1 MLEICTHK
9 SEKNSNMNENLRTNQ
24 EQCHARTSNALQE
37 GERPEANFAI
47 QLFEGK
53 KVRFVWD
60 EEQEKYYFAVVDIV
74 QVLTESA
81 DYQTARKYWKVLKG
95 RLLKEGNE
103 TVTNCYQL
111 KLPAAD
117 GKNRLTDVADLEQ
130 IFRLIQSIPS
140 KKAEPVKK
148 WLAEVGAQRIDQ
160 MIDPELT
167 FQMAV
172 EDYRRQGYS
181 DRWINERMRSIEM
194 RKELTDEWH
203 RSGIHEPKDFAIL
216 TNVLTKAWS
225 GMTTGEYK
233 RHKGLTKENLRDNMT
248 NVELAL
254 NNTLTEVATTEIARQ
269 RKTQGM
275 KESRQSAQAG
285 GQIAKNTRDDLE
297 RQLGRTVIS
306 SERASDY
313 IRPIESQDAD
323 ALQLP
328 DEEK

>member
-1 MLEICTHK
+1 MQRIPLETAGFFCTFLCLFLLFSYFCLVLFLNK
-9 SEKNSNMNENLRTNQ
+9 MTQ
-24 EQCHARTSNALQE
+24 QT
-37 GERPEANFAI
+37 AI
-47 QLFEGK
+47 KLFDEK
-53 KVRFVWD
+53 KVRIVWD

-74 QVLTESA
+74 QVLTDSA

-95 RLLKEGNE
+95 RLIKEGNE

-117 GKNRLTDVADLEQ
+117 GKQRMTDVADLEQ
-130 IFRLIQSIPS
+130 ILRLIQSIPS
-140 KKAEPVKK
+140 KKAEPVKR
-148 WLAEVGAQRIDQ
+148 WLAEVGAQRVDQ

-181 DRWINERMRSIEM
+181 DRWIIERLRSIEM
-194 RKELTDEWH
+194 RKELTDEWY

-233 RHKGLTKENLRDNMT
+233 HYKGLTKENLRDNMT

-254 NNTLTEVATTEIARQ
+254 NTLAEVTTTELSRQRNPKGMAQTSKTAQEGGEVARNARADI
-269 RKTQGM
+269 
-275 KESRQSAQAG
+275 ESR
-285 GQIAKNTRDDLE
+285 
-297 RQLGRTVIS
+297 LGRSVVS
-306 SERASDY
+306 PERASDY
-313 IRPIESQDAD
+313 IKPIETQDSN
-323 ALQLP
+323 ALMLP
-328 DEEK
+328 DSDGAEKEQS

>member
-1 MLEICTHK
+1 
-9 SEKNSNMNENLRTNQ
+9 MND
-24 EQCHARTSNALQE
+24 
-37 GERPEANFAI
+37 NFAI

-53 KVRFVWD
+53 KVRIVWD
-60 EEQEKYYFAVVDIV
+60 AEQEKYYFSVTDIV
-74 QVLTESA
+74 QVLTDSVNPR
-81 DYQTARKYWKVLKG
+81 DYIKKMLRRDPEMKSKWGTICPPVEMLA
-95 RLLKEGNE
+95 
-103 TVTNCYQL
+103 
-111 KLPAAD
+111 PD
-117 GKNRLTDVADLEQ
+117 GKRRKTQAADLEG
-130 IFRLIQSIPS
+130 IFRIIQSIPS

-203 RSGIHEPKDFAIL
+203 RSGIHEPRDFAIL

-254 NNTLTEVATTEIARQ
+254 NTLAEVATTEIARQ
-269 RKTQGM
+269 RQTHGM
-275 KESRQSAQAG
+275 RESRQAAQAG

-313 IRPIESQDAD
+313 IKPIESKDAEIRP
-323 ALQLP
+323 LP
-328 DEEK
+328 EEE